1 MVSYFSNSKSPLYS
15 FLFTLPLF
23 ILYEIGVFISSI
35 DETLIIRNGADV
47 LLRQLFSY
55 FGFNGFKWLGFI
67 FLLAYVV
74 TFFIHKRKL
83 QNTKLNLIYLPF
95 MIFESIIW
103 SVLIYLLMTNTHIF
117 LMNPKGNMIIQSVT
131 LAVGA
136 GIYEEFLFRFVL
148 IFTFTKLI
156 IFIFGM
162 EYNYSHIISMV
173 ISAGIFSSFHFIGD
187 FGDFFSFDTFM
198 IRFFAGILLGII
210 YFTRGFGITAWAH
223 SIYDLIILTRIII
236 SQ

>member
-1 MVSYFSNSKSPLYS
+1 MAGFHFSSCVCSN
-15 FLFTLPLF
+15 
-23 ILYEIGVFISSI
+23 
-35 DETLIIRNGADV
+35 
-47 LLRQLFSY
+47 
-55 FGFNGFKWLGFI
+55 
-67 FLLAYVV
+67 
-74 TFFIHKRKL
+74 FFIHKRKL

-162 EYNYSHIISMV
+162 EYNYSRIISMV